1 MEKMKR
7 INLRTA
13 IFQNSIQQWKQTI
26 GRLTSLITNDSPER
40 LNEIAKQKKSAQFSI
55 MDRTSASNN
64 INPKRTKTEKYS
76 TKKNLD
82 CYLKSDSNYGGLKP

>member
-1 MEKMKR
+1 MAKLQLTTLIPINSKDFNQFYSSIMGQTFASSITNLTNKKVKYVEKMKR

-40 LNEIAKQKKSAQFSI
+40 LNEIAKQKKSAHF
-55 MDRTSASNN
+55 
-64 INPKRTKTEKYS
+64 
-76 TKKNLD
+76 
-82 CYLKSDSNYGGLKP
+82 